1 MCELRAFACRLPLLK
16 GDWTNR
22 WCPEVASD
30 KGRSSATR
38 TVLVSL
44 VARHGRVLERSR
56 FCGRAANER
65 ALELDFQQLG
75 LAVRALE
82 DELFETEFQE
92 VPDFPEICADLFSVD
107 AWHLV
112 DYGRFVR
119 VEDILL
125 LETRSA
131 LRAVQSACERHRN
144 VRILCQLNN
153 LALVC
158 C

>member
-1 MCELRAFACRLPLLK
+1 M
-16 GDWTNR
+16 
-22 WCPEVASD
+22 
-30 KGRSSATR
+30 
-38 TVLVSL
+38 LVSL
-44 VARHGRVLERSR
+44 VARRGRVLERSR
-56 FCGRAANER
+56 FCGRAATER

-82 DELFETEFQE
+82 DELFETEFE
-92 VPDFPEICADLFSVD
+92 KVPDFPDICAELHSAE

-112 DYGRFVR
+112 DYARFVR

-125 LETRSA
+125 LEKRSA

-144 VRILCQLNN
+144 VRILCLLNN